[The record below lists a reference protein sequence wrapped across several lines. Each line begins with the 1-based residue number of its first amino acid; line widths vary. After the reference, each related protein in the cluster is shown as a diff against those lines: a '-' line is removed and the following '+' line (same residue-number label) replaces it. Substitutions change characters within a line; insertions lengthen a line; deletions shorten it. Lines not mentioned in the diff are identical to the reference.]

1 MRNGF
6 KDMTNLVWSYTVTEQ
21 SSGGTFFKAVDATVS
36 PKRFYKLSR
45 FDDYMF
51 KTIGYESYFE
61 VIASRLGSLLRFSV
75 VPYHLIKGKI
85 RVTNNIGVT
94 RDLVSSFCYSEDFA
108 TADTVSKQGLDT
120 WLRRNHGVC
129 DANEILRAVYN
140 LGDYLDRLF
149 IFDFIIAN
157 RDRHGANIEVMQ
169 LVDGSFK
176 LSPLFDNGVSFF
188 APIGI
193 DEKSIRQYN
202 VMSDMMTNNY
212 IGSKSLFENLNL
224 VRAPILLSKR
234 FSSLSRAELYN
245 FIFLDLDLPDYCKE
259 VIFKQIVERVDYLIS
274 KGILLR
280 R

>member
-6 KDMTNLVWSYTVTEQ
+6 KDMTNLAWSYTVTEQ

-61 VIASRLGSLLRFSV
+61 VIASQLGSLLRFSV

-85 RVTNNIGVT
+85 RVTNNI
-94 RDLVSSFCYSEDFA
+94 
-108 TADTVSKQGLDT
+108 
-120 WLRRNHGVC
+120 GVC

-176 LSPLFDNGVSFF
+176 LSLLFDNGVSFF
-188 APIGI
+188 API
-193 DEKSIRQYN
+193 
-202 VMSDMMTNNY
+202 
-212 IGSKSLFENLNL
+212 
-224 VRAPILLSKR
+224 
-234 FSSLSRAELYN
+234 
-245 FIFLDLDLPDYCKE
+245 CW
-259 VIFKQIVERVDYLIS
+259 QIS
-274 KGILLR
+274 HNGT
-280 R
+280 